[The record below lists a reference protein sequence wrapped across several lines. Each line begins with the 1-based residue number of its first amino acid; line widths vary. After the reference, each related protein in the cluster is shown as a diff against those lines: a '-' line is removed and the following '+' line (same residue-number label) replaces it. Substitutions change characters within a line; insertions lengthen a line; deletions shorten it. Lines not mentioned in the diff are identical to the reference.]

1 MKVSCLILAAGEAS
15 RMGSA
20 KQLLPFGEKTL
31 LQWVIETALQ
41 VDFEEIRL
49 VLGAH
54 REKIMPSLRH
64 YPISFTH
71 NPHWKE
77 GMGTSIAVGMKEI
90 VPESEAVLIMLGDQP
105 FVGPDHL
112 KALISHHKRSR
123 KPIVASYYREKAGV
137 PALFT
142 REKFDQLQQL
152 KGKEGAGRMIRES
165 QPEVYRLGFEGA
177 AIDIDT
183 PEDYQKW
190 KNGLKS

>member
-1 MKVSCLILAAGEAS
+1 MRVSCLILAAGEAS

-54 REKIMPSLRH
+54 RQKIMPSLKN
-64 YPISFTH
+64 YPVAFTH
-71 NPHWKE
+71 NPHWEE
-77 GMGTSIAVGMKEI
+77 GMGTSIAMGMKEI
-90 VPESEAVLIMLGDQP
+90 LPGSEAVLIMLGDQP

-112 KALISHHKRSR
+112 QALISHHKRSR
-123 KPIVASYYREKAGV
+123 KSIVASYYREKAGV

-142 REKFDQLQQL
+142 REKFDQLKQL

-165 QPEVYRLGFEGA
+165 QQEVYSLALAEA

-183 PEDYQKW
+183 PKDYQKW
-190 KNGLKS
+190 KNSLK